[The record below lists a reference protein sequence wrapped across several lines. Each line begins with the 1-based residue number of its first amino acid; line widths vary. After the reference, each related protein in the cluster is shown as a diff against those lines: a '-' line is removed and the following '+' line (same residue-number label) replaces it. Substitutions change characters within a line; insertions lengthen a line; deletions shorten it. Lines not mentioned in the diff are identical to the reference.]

1 VSPDNTVL
9 VGLVMLVGLIG
20 VFVPILPGLVLIWAA
35 TLLWAVNEDGTI
47 RWLVLAI
54 ATLLLAGS
62 FVLKYVIPARNVQKS
77 GAPTTTLLV
86 GLLGA
91 IVGFFAIPV
100 VGFIIGGV
108 AGIMLAEFV
117 RLRSLAPAGRSTMA
131 AIVGIGIGVLIE
143 LFAGVAMILIWLLAV
158 VAT

>member
-35 TLLWAVNEDGTI
+35 TLLWTVSEEGTV
-47 RWLVLAI
+47 RWVVLTI
-54 ATLLLAGS
+54 ATLLLLGALI
-62 FVLKYVIPARNVQKS
+62 LKYVIPARTVQKS
-77 GAPTTTLLV
+77 GAPTSTLLV

-91 IVGFFAIPV
+91 VVGFFVIPV

-108 AGIMLAEFV
+108 AGILVAEV
-117 RLRSLAPAGRSTMA
+117 LRLGSLGSARRSTA
-131 AIVGIGIGVLIE
+131 AALVGIGIGVLIE
-143 LFAGVAMILIWLLAV
+143 LLAGVAMILVWLLAV
-158 VAT
+158 VTT